1 MANVTVRKGDLFNF
15 KEKEGEVVA
24 IVNTGSGD
32 VDYWSLLPGQFNK
45 RFGVNRFIKS
55 QRRGQDSEIY
65 YQQNVVDAYT
75 GMRRNVITLIVKRH
89 EGETVDLDNLNRL
102 LWKLRDFCE
111 ANGIQ
116 KLVMPKLCCGV
127 HGCDWNNVG
136 PLLRG
141 VFNGSGIKVFVRH
154 ID

>member
-1 MANVTVRKGDLFNF
+1 MANVTVRKGDLFTF

-65 YQQNVVDAYT
+65 YQKGVVDAYT
-75 GMRRNVITLIVKRH
+75 GKKRNVITMIVKRH
-89 EGETVDLDNLNRL
+89 EGEPVDLNNLNSL
-102 LWKLRDFCE
+102 LWKLRAFCK

-136 PLLRG
+136 NLLRG
-141 VFNGSGIKVFVRH
+141 VFNGSGIKVVVYH

>member
-15 KEKEGEVVA
+15 KENGEVVA
-24 IVNTGSGD
+24 LVNTGSAD
-32 VDYWSLLPGQFNK
+32 VDSWTRLPGQFNK

-55 QRRGQDSEIY
+55 QRDHRDSEIY

-75 GMRRNVITLIVKRH
+75 GKNRNVITLIVKRH
-89 EGETVDLDNLNRL
+89 EGECVDLDNLTRL
-102 LWKLRDFCE
+102 LWKLRAFCK

>member
-15 KEKEGEVVA
+15 KEESEVVA
-24 IVNTGSGD
+24 IVNTGSAD
-32 VDYWSLLPGQFNK
+32 CDSWSLLPGQFNR

-65 YQQNVVDAYT
+65 YQKGVVDSYT
-75 GMRRNVITLIVKRH
+75 GKKRNVITMIVKRH
-89 EGETVDLDNLNRL
+89 EGEPVDLNNLNRL
-102 LWKLRDFCE
+102 LWKLRAFCE
-111 ANGIQ
+111 ANGIK

-141 VFNGSGIKVFVRH
+141 VFNGSGIKVVVYH